1 MREVLIQKIEESIN
15 GNTKPFL
22 REQDIQMKIIN
33 NLKDSEIDIDNIF
46 FEYNIKTNL
55 LENYNYPWVR
65 DKNIFIDIVV
75 EINKKFYPIEIK
87 YKTIKQQFNQ
97 NIFGENGLL
106 ISTEKHGA
114 SNLGCYDLWKD
125 AKRLEVINNRFKNVE
140 KGIILFVTND
150 KSYKLLPLNHNVGY
164 ANFSI
169 HDGRN
174 IEAGSNLYWNR
185 ELLIAATR
193 PSFILNSNYYIK
205 WNDLNTEN
213 WNKIDNFIKHF
224 YFIL

>member
-1 MREVLIQKIEESIN
+1 MRQILIQKIEESIN
-15 GNTKPFL
+15 GSTKPFL
-22 REQDIQMKIIN
+22 REQDIQIKIIN
-33 NLKDSEIDIDNIF
+33 DLKNSEIEIDNIF

-75 EINKKFYPIEIK
+75 EIKNKFYPIEIK

-125 AKRLEVINNRFKNVE
+125 VKRLEIIKERFENAE
-140 KGIILFVTND
+140 KGIILFVTNE
-150 KSYKLLPLNHNVGY
+150 KSYKRLPLNNNAGY
-164 ANFSI
+164 SNFSI
-169 HDGRN
+169 HEGRN
-174 IEAGSNLYWNR
+174 VIERTNLFWNG
-185 ELLIAATR
+185 ELAIAESR
-193 PSFILNSNYYIK
+193 PQFILSNSYSINWK
-205 WNDLNTEN
+205 ELNTEH
-213 WNKIDNFIKHF
+213 WNKLHNSIKHF
-224 YFIL
+224 YFLI